1 MIEALIFSLV
11 MTWILELGFAWC
23 MHLRDKEEL
32 KLVLLVNFITNP
44 IVVSLYW
51 MLYRTVDPVLL
62 TALLEVS
69 AILAEAFYYH
79 RFSHQVNH
87 PLLFSILINTFSYL
101 TGVLIQLQ

>member
-51 MLYRTVDPVLL
+51 MLYRTVHPTLL
-62 TALLEVS
+62 TVILEVS
-69 AILAEAFYYH
+69 AVLAEAFYYH
-79 RFSHQVNH
+79 RFSHQVKH

-101 TGVLIQLQ
+101 TGILIQLL

>member
-51 MLYRTVDPVLL
+51 MLYQTVHPTLL
-62 TALLEVS
+62 TVILEVS
-69 AILAEAFYYH
+69 AVLAEAFYYH
-79 RFSHQVNH
+79 RFSQSIKH
-87 PLLFSILINTFSYL
+87 PLAFSILINAFSYL
-101 TGVLIQLQ
+101 TGVLIQLL

>member
-51 MLYRTVDPVLL
+51 MLYRTVHPTLL
-62 TALLEVS
+62 TVILEVS
-69 AILAEAFYYH
+69 AVLAEAFCYH
-79 RFSHQVNH
+79 RFSHQVKH

-101 TGVLIQLQ
+101 TGVLIQLL